1 MFLEYWMIAAVIL
14 VTGLWAEYRYRRG
27 VLAGT
32 EVTVVVLLEKK
43 MIKIDSNGQMVRH
56 PHA

>member
-1 MFLEYWMIAAVIL
+1 MFLELWMIAAVIL
-14 VTGLWAEYRYRRG
+14 ATGLWSEYRYRAG

-32 EVTVVVLLEKK
+32 QCAVSILHEKK
-43 MIKIDSNGQMVRH
+43 MIKIDDQGKMVRH

>member
-1 MFLEYWMIAAVIL
+1 MFLEFWMIAAVIL

>member
-1 MFLEYWMIAAVIL
+1 MFLDYWMIAAIIL
-14 VTGLWAEYRYRRG
+14 VTGIWSEYRYRRG

-32 EVTVVVLLEKK
+32 ECTVTILHEKK
-43 MIKIDSNGQMVRH
+43 MIKIDSDGQMVKH

>member
-14 VTGLWAEYRYRRG
+14 ATGLWSEYRYRRG

-32 EVTVVVLLEKK
+32 EVTVSILHEKK
-43 MIKIDSNGQMVRH
+43 MIKIDSNGQMVKH

>member
-1 MFLEYWMIAAVIL
+1 MFLEYWMIGAFIL
-14 VTGLWAEYRYRRG
+14 ATGLWSEYRYRRG

-32 EVTVVVLLEKK
+32 ECTVSILHEKK
-43 MIKIDSNGQMVRH
+43 MIKIDDQGKMVKH